1 MRRQCGAERQS
12 WERILVQLLWMVG
25 CGPTT
30 SPTGCVGP
38 GLAQARVP
46 LLMQPGVYRGCFSP
60 NGGFS
65 LRFVQDALRESYKYR
80 SASCAALRGGSCFP
94 SRGRRQRASRWVQA
108 AVCVGGVGGVL
119 LVHPSFCAGD
129 GMLGWSSAALHQT
142 GFSFG
147 VSRKQGVGR
156 TWQDAG
162 QGEECERHSERVRS
176 HCSFLSKVCCMRM
189 F

>member
-108 AVCVGGVGGVL
+108 AVCAGGVGGSSSCTPLSGLGMGCSGGAL
-119 LVHPSFCAGD
+119 LLCIRLDLALVFLESRVWG
-129 GMLGWSSAALHQT
+129 GRGRMLG
-142 GFSFG
+142 
-147 VSRKQGVGR
+147 
-156 TWQDAG
+156 
-162 QGEECERHSERVRS
+162 RVRS
-176 HCSFLSKVCCMRM
+176 VRGIQRE
-189 F
+189 